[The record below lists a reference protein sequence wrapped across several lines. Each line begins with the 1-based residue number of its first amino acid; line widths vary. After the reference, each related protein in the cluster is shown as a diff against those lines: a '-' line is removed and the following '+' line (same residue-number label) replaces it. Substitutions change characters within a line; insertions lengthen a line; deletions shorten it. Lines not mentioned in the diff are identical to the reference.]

1 MIASLSGKII
11 KKSLNSVVVDVGGV
25 GYHVFLPLSTYYMLP
40 DDSETVNLLIY
51 THVREN
57 EISLYGFLTEEEREL
72 FVDLIGVSGIGTKIA
87 TAILSGISPAELKN
101 AVLQGDTIRLRSI
114 PGVGKK
120 AAERI
125 PMDLREKFEKRAKK
139 EGISKTDRDG
149 LVVSDIIDALVNLGY
164 TRSTAE
170 KAVRE
175 AMTSGEK
182 DIGEILKGSLKIL
195 GKGMT

>member
-1 MIASLSGKII
+1 MIASLSGRII
-11 KKSLNSVVVDVGGV
+11 KKSLNSIVVDVGGV
-25 GYHVFLPLSTYYMLP
+25 GYQVFLPLSTYYMLP
-40 DDSETVNLLIY
+40 DDSETVDLLIY

-57 EISLYGFLTEEEREL
+57 EISLYGFLTEEEREVFL
-72 FVDLIGVSGIGTKIA
+72 DLIGVSGIGTKIA
-87 TAILSGISPAELKN
+87 TAILSGISPAELKD
-101 AVLQGDTIRLRSI
+101 AVLTSDTIRLMAI

-125 PMDLREKFEKRAKK
+125 PLDLREKFEKRAKK
-139 EGISKTDRDG
+139 EGVSKADKDG

-164 TRSTAE
+164 TRSVAE

-195 GKGMT
+195 GKGIT